1 MMSSKSCGGFCHL
14 VFVGYSETEENVI
27 KEYEAVDDGMS
38 AYGKLQKDLKATQTA
53 QEVTDQAVQE
63 LILATMKMGV

>member
-1 MMSSKSCGGFCHL
+1 M
-14 VFVGYSETEENVI
+14 I